1 MGYRGINLEVA
12 ICMATE
18 AGLSVVGKD
27 GEHGRVVGKDGE
39 HGRVVYGLLN
49 SDGTEFVGMLFGA
62 RKLSNIAY
70 GAFTCKQMA
79 DRWRMEIAKGDPLRG

>member
-18 AGLSVVGKD
+18 AGLS
-27 GEHGRVVGKDGE
+27 VVGKDGE